1 MKIQSRKTGVKGA
14 SALFNPSTA
23 YFAQVHHD
31 RNRPELFVDELLQTR
46 PPAVFTLISLRGVQI
61 VHKACREYVEG
72 FNRSAP
78 FKPFNKANVP
88 IKGSIAGFVTAGSIV
103 QAVYESKRS
112 TSLSVKLMSI

>member
-88 IKGSIAGFVTAGSIV
+88 GSIAGVRYSRFN
-103 QAVYESKRS
+103 RS
-112 TSLSVKLMSI
+112 SRL